1 MVTQSEVAKKAGV
14 SFITVSRVIN
24 NRENVKEE
32 TRKKVLKVIKELGY
46 YPNFLAR
53 GLNINKTFAIGI
65 IVPFTNHIFS
75 TSYYVE
81 LLSGVEK
88 ACAEY
93 NYHILLYPKKDEKE
107 IIDYQQIFFERKVDG
122 LIIIAPEINDK
133 QIKVIN
139 KNDIPCVVV
148 DGRQSGKNII
158 FIDSNNLDGAFFAT
172 EYLIKNNHKHIGFIS
187 GSTYMRNGKDRLDGY
202 LKALRRYKISVREEL
217 IKNGDFS
224 EDSGYIYMKELLSES
239 QRPTAV
245 FASNDTMAIGAMR
258 AVQEKNL
265 TVPDDISI
273 IGFDDIKMLDFIT
286 PSLTTVKQF
295 SFNMGYTASN
305 YLIEKINGKMNI
317 KSKIFNVEL
326 KIRDSVKRI

>member
-46 YPNFLAR
+46 YPNSLAR
-53 GLNINKTFAIGI
+53 GLNINKTFTIGI

-93 NYHILLYPKKDEKE
+93 NYHILLYPKKDEKD
-107 IIDYQQIFFERKVDG
+107 IIDYQQLFFERKVDG

-172 EYLIKNNHKHIGFIS
+172 EYLIKNNHKDIGFIS

-202 LKALRRYKISVREEL
+202 LKALKRYKLPVREGL
-217 IKNGDFS
+217 IKNGNFS

-258 AVQEKNL
+258 AVQEKDL
-265 TVPDDISI
+265 TVPDDMSI
-273 IGFDDIKMLDFIT
+273 IGFDDIKMLNFIT

-305 YLIEKINGKMNI
+305 YLIEKINGKIDI

-326 KIRDSVKRI
+326 KIRDSVKRL